1 MMGSA
6 AASCSCLSPGVA
18 PAVASAAEFGR
29 GRSVRSERK
38 GKLHLVRCVKNDGGD
53 TRRSDPQCQG
63 DAVLRN
69 HQTPESSLP
78 QSEKKWD
85 GMSGGGM
92 AFLLTSSLGYTVCE
106 SVQAAVEAVPE
117 SADNPNLMFIIAC
130 IAEALALTGAVVGGV
145 LARQRKD
152 ELEKINTQLRQINV
166 NLRRQSRV
174 ESYAPNLT
182 YAPVGSGRLV
192 DTQVR
197 EDPVRER
204 LMTHLKAGKRFLR
217 EQNPGAA
224 FKEFEIA
231 LPLAQKLKDTVE
243 EKKAARGLGASC
255 QRQGKYREAIKYH
268 TMVLN
273 ISHMTRE
280 NSGDTEAYG
289 AIADCYT
296 ELGDLET
303 AGKFYDRY
311 IGRLEQDD

>member
-6 AASCSCLSPGVA
+6 AASCSCHWPAAAS
-18 PAVASAAEFGR
+18 AVASSADFGR
-29 GRSVRSERK
+29 DRSVRLERK
-38 GKLHLVRCVKNDGGD
+38 GKLSLVRCIRNGGGNV
-53 TRRSDPQCQG
+53 RRRDSQCQG
-63 DAVLRN
+63 DAVL
-69 HQTPESSLP
+69 P
-78 QSEKKWD
+78 QSEKTCD
-85 GMSGGGM
+85 SVSRGGM
-92 AFLLTSSLGYTVCE
+92 AFLLASSLGYTVCDK
-106 SVQAAVEAVPE
+106 VQAAVEAAAAP
-117 SADNPNLMFIIAC
+117 ADNPNLMFIIAC
-130 IAEALALTGAVVGGV
+130 IVEALALTGAVVGGV

-152 ELEKINTQLRQINV
+152 ELEKINAQLRQINV

-182 YAPVGSGRLV
+182 YAPVGIGRIS

-197 EDPVRER
+197 EDPTRED

-217 EQNPGAA
+217 EQNPASA

-273 ISHMTRE
+273 ISHITRE

-303 AGKFYDRY
+303 AARFYDRY